1 VKTYEQAI
9 ADAADAFNEYLAN
22 EGRHLATVTTL
33 EQPPTQTQA
42 TPRRT
47 RARKAA

>member
-9 ADAADAFNEYLAN
+9 TEAADAFNEYLAN
-22 EGRHLATVTTL
+22 EGRHLATITTL
-33 EQPPTQTQA
+33 EQPPTQAQA
-42 TPRRT
+42 KPRRA